1 MRTMAEDHF
10 PDAATISVP
19 EAGKLLGLGKDAA
32 YAAAARGDIP
42 VLRFGRWLRV
52 PTAALRAML
61 ATPPKRE
68 REAQ

>member
-1 MRTMAEDHF
+1 MRTMPEIHL
-10 PDAATISVP
+10 PDSLTVSVP

-32 YAAAARGDIP
+32 YAAAARGDLP

-61 ATPPKRE
+61 ANPPKRL
-68 REAQ
+68 